1 MAELFDLE
9 DNQDP
14 QDDVNNQNQ
23 NLEED
28 NFDDGDDN
36 NIDAQGTNEPELPE
50 KYKGKSL
57 EEIIRMHQEAEKL
70 IGRQAQEVGE
80 TRKLVDQLIQQQIN
94 VPKGVEPE
102 AKTQEI
108 DFFEDPTKAINLA
121 VENNPAIRNLQ
132 QQAEELRIA
141 KALGQIEKKHPDYMD
156 IANSQEFADWV
167 KASKVR
173 LQLFAVAQNY
183 DVDAADELLS
193 TYKALKGVSAK
204 RAEEASNEMV
214 AQEKQ
219 QRKQSLKAASVQAGG
234 SGESPQ
240 KIFRRQDI
248 LRLMMT
254 DRERYLALE
263 PEIRQAYA
271 EGRVRG

>member
-9 DNQDP
+9 DE
-14 QDDVNNQNQ
+14 NNQQTND
-23 NLEED
+23 NLDENLDVDQDTSTEDED
-28 NFDDGDDN
+28 NN
-36 NIDAQGTNEPELPE
+36 TQAQEPEVPE

-94 VPKGVEPE
+94 VPKGDQSE
-102 AKTQEI
+102 ATQEI
-108 DFFEDPTKAINLA
+108 DFFEDPKKAINQA
-121 VENNPAIRNLQ
+121 VENHPAFKTMQ
-132 QQAEELRIA
+132 EQAEYARIQSSLA
-141 KALGQIEKKHPDYMD
+141 QIEKKHPDYLD

-193 TYKALKGVSAK
+193 TYKALKGVSKAK
-204 RAEEASNEMV
+204 EQQAVEEVVNN
-214 AQEKQ
+214 EKQ
-219 QRKQSLKAASVQAGG
+219 QRKQNLRAASVQTGG
-234 SGESPQ
+234 TGESPQ
-240 KIFRRQDI
+240 KFFRRQDI

-254 DRERYLALE
+254 DRDRYLALE

-271 EGRVRG
+271 EGRVKG

>member
-23 NLEED
+23 NLEEG

-36 NIDAQGTNEPELPE
+36 NIDAQDTNEPELPE

-108 DFFEDPTKAINLA
+108 TF
-121 VENNPAIRNLQ
+121 
-132 QQAEELRIA
+132 
-141 KALGQIEKKHPDYMD
+141 
-156 IANSQEFADWV
+156 
-167 KASKVR
+167 
-173 LQLFAVAQNY
+173 
-183 DVDAADELLS
+183 
-193 TYKALKGVSAK
+193 LKT
-204 RAEEASNEMV
+204 
-214 AQEKQ
+214 
-219 QRKQSLKAASVQAGG
+219 
-234 SGESPQ
+234 PQ
-240 KIFRRQDI
+240 KLLIM
-248 LRLMMT
+248 LWKT
-254 DRERYLALE
+254 
-263 PEIRQAYA
+263 IRF
-271 EGRVRG
+271 